1 MVHVMAE
8 VTIRVEQRHIDAGNK
23 SAIGSP
29 LALAIRE
36 RLKKPPEIYI
46 SVWSKAV
53 RIGERFYNIPP
64 EAVDRDSKFFN
75 TGKME
80 PFHFRLNNKSINA

>member
-1 MVHVMAE
+1 MAE
-8 VTIRVEQRHIDAGNK
+8 VTIRVEKRHIEAGNK

-36 RLKKPPEIYI
+36 RLKKPPEVYI

-53 RIGERFYNIPP
+53 RIGEKFYHIPP
-64 EAVDRDSKFFN
+64 DAVEQDTKFFN

-80 PFHFRLNNKSINA
+80 PFSFRLSNKSINA